1 MATGIPMDDSLMEVS
16 HSLDECDLKSF
27 ERCGSTV
34 LPGWL
39 AGISE
44 GGLDDGTVEKLGAFA
59 LGVQVA
65 RGVYSEVP
73 SQSGVW

>member
-1 MATGIPMDDSLMEVS
+1 MEVS

-34 LPGWL
+34 LPGGL
-39 AGISE
+39 AGISA

-59 LGVQVA
+59 LGVPGS
-65 RGVYSEVP
+65 RGVYSEGP
-73 SQSGVW
+73 SQSRVWGDPSELGRELS